1 MKNLLRLY
9 IREAIRRLTE
19 KDVINEPDEREEEK
33 QDEMI
38 SLGGGG
44 IRGAT
49 APMGTGPTY
58 PDEPKTKKKK
68 KKKKSDTVSR
78 AFGGGEYEG

>member
-9 IREAIRRLTE
+9 IREAIRRLAE
-19 KDVINEPDEREEEK
+19 KDVISEPDEREEEK

-49 APMGTGPTY
+49 APLSMAH
-58 PDEPKTKKKK
+58 PDPIEPKSKKKK
-68 KKKKSDTVSR
+68 KKNSDINSR
-78 AFGGGEYEG
+78 AFGNGKYER

>member
-9 IREAIRRLTE
+9 IREALRYISE
-19 KDVINEPDEREEEK
+19 KSALNEPDERAEEK

-38 SLGGGG
+38 SLGASAVIGV
-44 IRGAT
+44 T
-49 APMGTGPTY
+49 APMGAGPTHPEK
-58 PDEPKTKKKK
+58 PDKKKK
-68 KKKKSDTVSR
+68 SKKKKSDSNSK

>member
-9 IREAIRRLTE
+9 IREALRYISE
-19 KDVINEPDEREEEK
+19 KSALNEPDERAEEK

-38 SLGGGG
+38 SLGTSAVGGV
-44 IRGAT
+44 T
-49 APMGTGPTY
+49 TPMGAGPTY
-58 PDEPKTKKKK
+58 PDRPGKKKK
-68 KKKKSDTVSR
+68 SKKKKSDSSSR